1 VADYFLEITDINKTF
16 PGAKVLNHIDM
27 KLKPGEIR
35 ALVGENGA
43 GKSTLIKILG
53 GIYEKD
59 QGIGSIKIDGNLVE
73 IDSVEDAK
81 KLGINIIHQE
91 ISLADNMSVA
101 DNLFMGNEIMD
112 KTSVFINDREMI
124 DRSQKIIDEMEVDID
139 VREKVGSLSI
149 AKQQMVEIS
158 RSLLSNARLIVMDEP
173 TSSLT
178 QSEIAQL
185 FKQIEKLKQNGIA
198 IIYISHKLPEIFEI
212 SDSITILRD
221 GDHIGTFTTSE
232 LTESQIISMMV
243 GRELSEIFV
252 TKAEKSIGDE
262 ILTVKNFQNSKIKD
276 ISFSLRKGEILGFS
290 GLIGAGRTEVAKAIF
305 GIDKI
310 QSGEISIHGDSVTI
324 KNPADA
330 IAQNIGFIPE
340 NRKIEGLFLDNTIKY
355 NISISILEKFMSFI
369 KVNKKKETSIVDHFS
384 NYLDVRMTSTAQKV
398 VLLSGGNQQKVLLSK
413 WLATE
418 PEVLILDEP
427 TRGIDIGS
435 KSEIYHLIFELAQK
449 GIGIIL
455 ISSEM
460 DEIIN
465 LCDRIIVM
473 HEGKITG
480 ELDNT
485 VKGKITQ
492 ESIMW
497 LASGGVEKNEQ

>member
-1 VADYFLEITDINKTF
+1 MADYFLEITDINKTF

-198 IIYISHKLPEIFEI
+198 IIYISHKLPEIF
-212 SDSITILRD
+212 
-221 GDHIGTFTTSE
+221 
-232 LTESQIISMMV
+232 
-243 GRELSEIFV
+243 
-252 TKAEKSIGDE
+252 A
-262 ILTVKNFQNSKIKD
+262 
-276 ISFSLRKGEILGFS
+276 FS
-290 GLIGAGRTEVAKAIF
+290 
-305 GIDKI
+305 
-310 QSGEISIHGDSVTI
+310 
-324 KNPADA
+324 
-330 IAQNIGFIPE
+330 
-340 NRKIEGLFLDNTIKY
+340 
-355 NISISILEKFMSFI
+355 
-369 KVNKKKETSIVDHFS
+369 
-384 NYLDVRMTSTAQKV
+384 
-398 VLLSGGNQQKVLLSK
+398 
-413 WLATE
+413 
-418 PEVLILDEP
+418 
-427 TRGIDIGS
+427 
-435 KSEIYHLIFELAQK
+435 
-449 GIGIIL
+449 
-455 ISSEM
+455 
-460 DEIIN
+460 
-465 LCDRIIVM
+465 
-473 HEGKITG
+473 
-480 ELDNT
+480 
-485 VKGKITQ
+485 
-492 ESIMW
+492 
-497 LASGGVEKNEQ
+497 